1 MAEENE
7 KTEKAKISD
16 DLDDVRELEE
26 VNKEQFMTFK
36 CGEEIFG
43 ISIKYVNEII
53 GLQQITHIP
62 DTEDFII
69 GLMNLRGK
77 IIPVIDV
84 RIRFGME
91 PLEYNDRTSV
101 IVIDVKSTIIG
112 LIVDEIDGVAAF
124 ADKEIT
130 PPPSVSDLESQARK
144 YVFGIGRNVDE
155 FRLLLDPDKLING
168 TEENSEENSED
179 MEGEE

>member
-1 MAEENE
+1 MAVETEVTEVDE
-7 KTEKAKISD
+7 K
-16 DLDDVRELEE
+16 LEE
-26 VNKEQFMTFK
+26 IPKEQYMTFA

-43 ISIKYVNEII
+43 MSIKYVNEII

-62 DTEDFII
+62 DTENFII
-69 GLMNLRGK
+69 GLINLRGK

-101 IVIDVKSTIIG
+101 IVIDVKSTVIG
-112 LIVDEIDGVAAF
+112 LIVDRIEGVAEF
-124 ADKEIT
+124 AENEIT

-144 YVFGIGRNVDE
+144 YVFGIGKSSDE
-155 FRLLLDPDKLING
+155 VKLLLDPDKLING
-168 TEENSEENSED
+168 TEDEEKENETETDAEEE
-179 MEGEE
+179 

>member
-1 MAEENE
+1 MAEETEVTEVDE
-7 KTEKAKISD
+7 K
-16 DLDDVRELEE
+16 LEE
-26 VNKEQFMTFK
+26 IPKEQYMTFA

-62 DTEDFII
+62 DTENFII
-69 GLMNLRGK
+69 GLINLRGK

-84 RIRFGME
+84 RIRFEME

-101 IVIDVKSTIIG
+101 IVIDVKSTVIG
-112 LIVDEIDGVAAF
+112 LIVDRIEGVVEF
-124 ADKEIT
+124 AENEIT

-144 YVFGIGRNVDE
+144 YVFGIGKSSDE
-155 FRLLLDPDKLING
+155 VKLLLDPDKLING
-168 TEENSEENSED
+168 TEEEEKETETD
-179 MEGEE
+179 AEEE